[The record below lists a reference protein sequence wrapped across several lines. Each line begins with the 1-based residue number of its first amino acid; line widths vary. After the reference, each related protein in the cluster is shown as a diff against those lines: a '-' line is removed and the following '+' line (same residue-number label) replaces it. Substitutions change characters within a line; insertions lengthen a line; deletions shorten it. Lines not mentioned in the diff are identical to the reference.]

1 MVQTID
7 QVVDMSL
14 MYMYGMD
21 THQDQETHLTVA
33 INATDLVLHVDNA
46 SILSRGLIEVHSE
59 LMQAT
64 SVDVNAGT
72 VTIAP
77 YGRGYRGTTAASAA
91 INDRLV
97 AAPLIPYHMMLNAL
111 NEAVQGVWP
120 DIHGE
125 NHTDITTTGSANTYA
140 LPAGA
145 INVLEVNYE
154 SRGSSKEWIPARRY
168 RIDSDADTTAFPT
181 GASISLYDGVSTGTK
196 VHVVYSHEPASF
208 GTDHT
213 LGFAAVTGLPES
225 SIDVIRYGAAWRLA
239 GMFDAPHLAGKSAE
253 ADFSSNV
260 RPVGSASAFGKYMY
274 QMYSERLKAES
285 RKQKEEHP
293 IRQHYTR

>member
-1 MVQTID
+1 
-7 QVVDMSL
+7 
-14 MYMYGMD
+14 
-21 THQDQETHLTVA
+21 
-33 INATDLVLHVDNA
+33 
-46 SILSRGLIEVHSE
+46 
-59 LMQAT
+59 
-64 SVDVNAGT
+64 VDVNAGT

-91 INDRLV
+91 IGDRLV
-97 AAPLIPYHMMLNAL
+97 AAPLVPNFIMINAL

-120 DIHGE
+120 DLHGE
-125 NHTDITTTGSANTYA
+125 GDTVITTTGSANTYA
-140 LPAGA
+140 LPTGA
-145 INVLEVNYE
+145 VNVLEVNYE
-154 SRGSSKEWIPARRY
+154 SRGFSKEWIPARRY

-181 GASISLYDGVSTGTK
+181 GATISLYDGVSTGTK
-196 VHVVYSHEPASF
+196 VHVVYSHEPTSL
-208 GTDHT
+208 GTDHS
-213 LGFAAVTGLPES
+213 LGFAAVTGLPKS

-260 RPVGSASAFGKYMY
+260 RPIGSSSAFGKYMY
-274 QMYSERLKAES
+274 QMYNERLKSES